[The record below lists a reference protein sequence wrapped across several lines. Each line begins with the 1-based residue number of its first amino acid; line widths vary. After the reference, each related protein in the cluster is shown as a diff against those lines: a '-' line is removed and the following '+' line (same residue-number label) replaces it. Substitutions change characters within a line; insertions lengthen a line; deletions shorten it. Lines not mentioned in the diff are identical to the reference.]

1 VTSFTVTWTNAA
13 GRVATRSFATLRGA
27 WTFAARSGDEK
38 VVSVNRHVGE
48 RNRMTE
54 GTVLKMQPIEGMPK
68 RALGIAKVGK
78 RPLVIARWVSRPEP
92 AAPAE
97 RPTAPA

>member
-1 VTSFTVTWTNAA
+1 
-13 GRVATRSFATLRGA
+13 
-27 WTFAARSGDEK
+27 
-38 VVSVNRHVGE
+38 
-48 RNRMTE
+48 MTE
-54 GTVLKMQPIEGMPK
+54 GTELKMQPIEGKPK

-92 AAPAE
+92 AALAE